1 MSVTVKKYN
10 VKENNYADINLNEEV
25 FGQTPNTHVMHL
37 AIVRQ
42 QANAR
47 VGTASTLT
55 KSEVRGGGKKPWKQK
70 GTGRA
75 RAGSIRSPLWKGGGV
90 IFGPKPRDYEKD
102 MPKKVRK
109 LALRSALSSE
119 VTKVVLLSEDM
130 VSSHKTSEFVKL
142 LKNLGLEKVKK
153 VLLIVGDNENVRLS
167 ARNLPNVKV
176 VYPSNV
182 GVYDLVNSEKI
193 LISDSSLAVLEGR
206 AINA

>member
-10 VKENNYADINLNEEV
+10 IKENNYADVNLNEEV

-47 VGTASTLT
+47 IGTASTLT

-176 VYPSNV
+176 VHPENI